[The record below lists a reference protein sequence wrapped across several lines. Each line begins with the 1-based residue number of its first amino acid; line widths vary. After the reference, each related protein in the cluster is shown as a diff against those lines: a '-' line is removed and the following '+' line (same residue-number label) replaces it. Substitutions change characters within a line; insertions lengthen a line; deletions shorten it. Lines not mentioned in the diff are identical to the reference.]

1 MSTLQKQTY
10 IDESKHSG
18 GNGRRN
24 FLKTCSMVLT
34 SLIGIGYAVPLI
46 RAFISPATKDTVS
59 GSTGL
64 TEIGDISSFQ
74 LNVPK
79 KIAIKGTKIDAWTK
93 FPPTEIGA
101 VWIVMDKSNGF
112 TVFSSICPH
121 LGCGVDWDKNT
132 GKFICP
138 CHDSYFGIE
147 GNVLSGPSPR
157 GMDTLET
164 DIKEGKLFVKF
175 QKMKLGISK
184 KILA

>member
-1 MSTLQKQTY
+1 MSTSQKKTDIAQS
-10 IDESKHSG
+10 EHSG
-18 GNGRRN
+18 KVGRRS
-24 FLKTCSMVLT
+24 FLKTCSIVLT
-34 SLIGIGYAVPLI
+34 SLISIGYAVPLI
-46 RAFISPATKDTVS
+46 RTFISPATENTVS
-59 GSTGL
+59 GSIGL

-79 KIAIKGTKIDAWTK
+79 KIAIKDVRIDAWTK

-101 VWIVMDKSNGF
+101 VWIVMNQSKGF

-138 CHDSYFGIE
+138 CHESYFNID

-164 DIKEGKLFVKF
+164 DIKGGKLFVKF

-184 KILA
+184 KVPA

>member
-1 MSTLQKQTY
+1 MKKQICKEET
-10 IDESKHSG
+10 ELHLSE
-18 GNGRRN
+18 NGRRN
-24 FLKTCSMVLT
+24 FLKTCSVVLA

-59 GSTGL
+59 GPTGL
-64 TEIGDISSFQ
+64 TEIGEIGSFQ

-79 KIAIKGTKIDAWTK
+79 KIAIKDIKIDAWVK

-101 VWIVMDKSNGF
+101 VWIVMNKSNGF

-132 GKFICP
+132 GNFICP
-138 CHDSYFGIE
+138 CHDSFFSIE

-157 GMDTLET
+157 AMDTLET
-164 DIKEGKLFVKF
+164 EIKEGRLFVRF

-184 KILA
+184 KVLA

>member
-1 MSTLQKQTY
+1 MSTLQKQTN
-10 IDESKHSG
+10 IDESENSA

-24 FLKTCSMVLT
+24 FLKACSIVLT

-46 RAFISPATKDTVS
+46 RAFISPATKETVS
-59 GSTGL
+59 GSIGL

-74 LNVPK
+74 LNVPR
-79 KIAIKGTKIDAWTK
+79 KIAIKDIKVDAWTK

-101 VWIVMDKSNGF
+101 VWIVMSKSKGF
-112 TVFSSICPH
+112 TVFTTICPH
-121 LGCGVDWDKNT
+121 LGCGIDWDKNT

-138 CHDSYFGIE
+138 CHDSYFGI
-147 GNVLSGPSPR
+147 GGDVISGPSPR
-157 GMDTLET
+157 GMDSLET

>member
-1 MSTLQKQTY
+1 MSTLQKKTY
-10 IDESKHSG
+10 IDESEHSG

-24 FLKTCSMVLT
+24 FLKICSVVLA
-34 SLIGIGYAVPLI
+34 SLMGIGYAVPLI

-64 TEIGDISSFQ
+64 TEIGEISSFQ

-79 KIAIKGTKIDAWTK
+79 KIAIKDVRIDAWTK
-93 FPPTEIGA
+93 FPSTEIGA
-101 VWIVMDKSNGF
+101 VWIVMDNSNGF

-164 DIKEGKLFVKF
+164 DIKGGKLFVRF

>member
-1 MSTLQKQTY
+1 
-10 IDESKHSG
+10 
-18 GNGRRN
+18 
-24 FLKTCSMVLT
+24 
-34 SLIGIGYAVPLI
+34 
-46 RAFISPATKDTVS
+46 
-59 GSTGL
+59 
-64 TEIGDISSFQ
+64 
-74 LNVPK
+74 
-79 KIAIKGTKIDAWTK
+79 
-93 FPPTEIGA
+93 
-101 VWIVMDKSNGF
+101 MDKSKGF
-112 TVFSSICPH
+112 KVFSSICPH

-164 DIKEGKLFVKF
+164 DIREGKLFVRF